1 MALIAHILLPFLLLF
16 SVLCDAEGPTSD
28 LLVRKNDSFEEADLV
43 SFLNSKP
50 SQHDAVF
57 TEAVQLL
64 ESMRS
69 SPSCNRLAAS
79 RLVTS
84 CQSIG
89 EKTSNIDTET
99 YLLLEHTR
107 SLYAAR
113 LAICELNGAGTSI
126 PPACLPVT
134 IPPPQK
140 KGIFGFS
147 AKSKVPVNVM
157 DSIPNQLLESC
168 LKSLESRP
176 QWWTSYSNSRQNAF
190 LICQATR
197 IENEK
202 QELLNLY
209 RSVVKSSNKLNQGLQ
224 EALQTAAA
232 ESSQHRAFVREIDI
246 LNARLIHD
254 IEKTQ
259 SQFKSVFEK
268 VFYNI
273 ETGAVSIVNT
283 VASMLGS
290 VQDQATALDKNIQ
303 NVSAEVTKLQYTF
316 RDLLDEVLSRNE
328 QITLAHQ
335 QNAMSHNEL
344 ALSLRSKLESLV
356 QEDMA
361 RLFHNVEAF
370 DASLEWLSG
379 RFGLLSEQ
387 ELSISDRL
395 RTFETSLKEFQLK
408 AEDLHKAQLQ
418 QSENLDI
425 QSRLQEKLQTSIRIS
440 QALID
445 KAATTTANLQVMI
458 EETTALY
465 KDSPTLGTLFST
477 YSSWTVFGLLLSLI
491 ASHHIK
497 FALVMLVI
505 GVNNKAND

>member
-1 MALIAHILLPFLLLF
+1 MALITHILLPFLLLF
-16 SVLCDAEGPTSD
+16 SVLCDAEGPTS
-28 LLVRKNDSFEEADLV
+28 VRKNDSFEEADLV

-370 DASLEWLSG
+370 DASLAGMALWEVRAPIG
-379 RFGLLSEQ
+379 A
-387 ELSISDRL
+387 
-395 RTFETSLKEFQLK
+395 RT
-408 AEDLHKAQLQ
+408 
-418 QSENLDI
+418 
-425 QSRLQEKLQTSIRIS
+425 
-440 QALID
+440 
-445 KAATTTANLQVMI
+445 
-458 EETTALY
+458 
-465 KDSPTLGTLFST
+465 
-477 YSSWTVFGLLLSLI
+477 
-491 ASHHIK
+491 
-497 FALVMLVI
+497 
-505 GVNNKAND
+505 